1 MAIGNVEPEAPPA
14 DADAAL
20 RRALATLVGQAAMLS
35 MLQTDDFAHRVVATV
50 DNLDRA
56 HAAPRLWPVVPS
68 PGRFGTVRAGDG
80 SEQIAP
86 ANASRYG
93 AFVAFV
99 ESVDTA
105 RAAAFYVRWYPRF
118 QQAYRELGYPQGYFN
133 DRLVEV
139 IDRLLATPDTGQPLA
154 VRLTDVKGPIAPE
167 RPWVRYE
174 FADPALESL
183 PAGSKMLLRMSHD
196 QRQRLKGKL
205 TAFRAAIVRA
215 APR

>member
-1 MAIGNVEPEAPPA
+1 MG
-14 DADAAL
+14 
-20 RRALATLVGQAAMLS
+20 
-35 MLQTDDFAHRVVATV
+35 
-50 DNLDRA
+50 
-56 HAAPRLWPVVPS
+56 
-68 PGRFGTVRAGDG
+68 
-80 SEQIAP
+80 
-86 ANASRYG
+86 
-93 AFVAFV
+93 
-99 ESVDTA
+99 
-105 RAAAFYVRWYPRF
+105 YPR
-118 QQAYRELGYPQGYFN
+118 GYFN

-205 TAFRAAIVRA
+205 TAFRAAISCASNTHRA
-215 APR
+215 LVLLGIS